1 MKALANRWTLISAI
15 LAVSILLGA
24 VFVEAKLIPRV
35 DNFVILVDQSG
46 SMFMEHK
53 ERKEVKAKLVKEML
67 LNINSS
73 IPELGYTAAIQ
84 GFYPNETLIGP
95 ETYSQAFFKRE
106 IEKLPEKGKVFGNR
120 TPLGMEIKSLDKIM
134 NRFSGKT
141 AIIVVSDGESNEGM
155 DPFEAARFIHNE
167 YSNVCFDV
175 ISFADSEEGEKTLR
189 KINGLNDC
197 TYVEAE
203 DMLSD
208 AVVMD
213 NFVTRVFY
221 MDVTPAQPAVRKI
234 TPEIITVEG
243 TYFDHDSA
251 EIKPAAWSSIFN
263 VVYAKYAKVPGARII
278 VEGHTDSSG
287 SAAYNQELSE
297 RRAEAVR
304 EYFVSKGMPADRLEA
319 VGYGESM
326 PRVSN
331 STPEGKS
338 MNRRVDIRIV
348 EG

>member
-1 MKALANRWTLISAI
+1 MNAPAVRRTLISSI
-15 LAVSILLGA
+15 LAVSILLGG
-24 VFVEAKLIPRV
+24 VFAEAKMIPRV

-53 ERKEVKAKLVKEML
+53 ERKEVKAKLVKQML

-106 IEKLPEKGKVFGNR
+106 IEKLPEKGKIFGNR
-120 TPLGMEIKSLDKIM
+120 TPLGVEIKSLDKIM

-167 YSNVCFDV
+167 YTNICFDV

-189 KINGLNDC
+189 RINGLGNC
-197 TYVEAE
+197 TYAEGE
-203 DMLSD
+203 DMISD
-208 AVVMD
+208 AVVVD
-213 NFVTRVFY
+213 NFVTKVFY
-221 MDVTPAQPAVRKI
+221 MDVTPAQPAVREI

-243 TYFDHDSA
+243 AYFAHDSA
-251 EIKPAAWSSIFN
+251 EIKPAAWSAIFN
-263 VVYAKYAKVPGARII
+263 VVYAKYAKMPEARII
-278 VEGHTDSSG
+278 IEGHTDSSG
-287 SAAYNQELSE
+287 SAAYNKKLSK

-304 EYFVSKGMPADRLEA
+304 DYLISKGMPAERLEA

-331 STPEGKS
+331 STPEGRS
-338 MNRRVDIRIV
+338 INRRVDIRIV
-348 EG
+348 E